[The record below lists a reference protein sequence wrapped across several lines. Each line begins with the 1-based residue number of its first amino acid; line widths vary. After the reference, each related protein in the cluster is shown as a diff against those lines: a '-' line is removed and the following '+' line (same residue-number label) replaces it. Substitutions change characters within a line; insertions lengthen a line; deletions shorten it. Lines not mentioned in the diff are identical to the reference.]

1 MNYFE
6 LFDLPICPVADKQVL
21 SKKYIQLQRQNHP
34 DYHVGSNDIY
44 QQDALDNSANINAAY
59 KTLKDDQA
67 TLAYFLDIKG
77 YLSEEYKYDLPQTFL
92 MEMMD
97 LNEELSFMTKQ
108 EASEMIEK
116 HENQLLSTVVDIL
129 NQPAA
134 DYTEVQ
140 FQLLRDYYFKK
151 KYLHRILDRLTD

>member
-6 LFDLPICPVADKQVL
+6 LFELPVGPVADKQVL

-34 DYHVGSNDIY
+34 DYHVGSNELY

-59 KTLKDDQA
+59 KTLKDDKA
-67 TLAYFLDIKG
+67 TLAYFLQIKG
-77 YLSEEYKYDLPQTFL
+77 YLSAEDKYDLPQTFL

-116 HENQLLSTVVDIL
+116 HENQLLSTVLDIL